1 MACPLPKFVA
11 IESTHMKRKN
21 FAVRSLQILIATIAV
36 GCSLTAIAQAPC
48 NTADV
53 VKMPT
58 SWTTPLTKG
67 NTPQLQRQ
75 QKILQILKNA
85 YPNPQGLIPNVH
97 TLLPSDGD
105 PNNEYIHL
113 PKKAPLRYSV
123 TTYFHTLLCDAKTGK
138 TYRDGETHTWII
150 AYVNSLT
157 TFLTPANFNMP
168 NGQALYYMPK
178 LVGQLKGYPVYDTQK
193 WKDIPDESIV
203 LSAGDQLPVK
213 PVSRDEVLTVLAA
226 EIHKQ
231 IADVEAGIRKVE
243 AALKESLAEAD
254 KIPFKSAAEREKYK
268 QDNIRE
274 VENGKLS
281 TQKVIAG
288 YRAQLQQLEQLR
300 ASMTP
305 AERAKQAILTDP
317 RDLIP
322 QKGRSVGFDEQEKTG
337 RAVVVRDL
345 NWGNKKLA
353 PHSIQLIQLLLHH
366 QTDVRHIAKKEMIRQ
381 VKENID
387 LEALKK
393 LLEETQ

>member
-1 MACPLPKFVA
+1 MLAMATA
-11 IESTHMKRKN
+11 
-21 FAVRSLQILIATIAV
+21 
-36 GCSLTAIAQAPC
+36 CSLTAWAQVPC
-48 NTADV
+48 NKADV
-53 VKMPT
+53 VNMPT
-58 SWTTPLTKG
+58 SWTIPPTKG

-75 QKILQILKNA
+75 QNILHILKSA

-105 PNNEYIHL
+105 PNNEYIHQ
-113 PKKAPLRYSV
+113 PKGAPLRYSV

-157 TFLTPANFNMP
+157 TFLIPANFNMP
-168 NGQALYYMPK
+168 NGQAMYYMPK
-178 LVGQLKGYPVYDTQK
+178 IVGELKGYPVYDTQK
-193 WKDIPDESIV
+193 WKNIPDESIV
-203 LSAGDQLPVK
+203 LAAGDQLPVK

-226 EIHKQ
+226 EINKQ
-231 IADVEAGIRKVE
+231 IAEVEAGIKKVD

-274 VENGKLS
+274 VENGKQNTLKIS
-281 TQKVIAG
+281 AG
-288 YRAQLQQLEQLR
+288 YREQLQQIEELR

-305 AERAKQAILTDP
+305 AERAKQAVLTNP

-322 QKGRSVGFDEQEKTG
+322 QKGRSVGFDDQEKTG

-345 NWGNKKLA
+345 KWGNKKVA

-366 QTDVRHIAKKEMIRQ
+366 QTDARHIAKKEMVRQ

-387 LEALKK
+387 IEALRK
-393 LLEETQ
+393 LLEVTQ